1 MKTEKVMEQHTV
13 TLADGEAVVHTV
25 TVTTRR
31 VSCKDDSQIQ
41 ALLDKLADWRPWDNW
56 GHVINTLKKKKTYIL
71 QNGARESVKF
81 ADGGGRVA

>member
-13 TLADGEAVVHTV
+13 TLVDGEAVIHTV
-25 TVTTRR
+25 TVTARR
-31 VSCKDDSQIQ
+31 VPYKSDYHLRE
-41 ALLDKLADWRPWDNW
+41 LLDKLAKWRPWDNW

>member
-13 TLADGEAVVHTV
+13 TLDDGEAVIHTV

-31 VSCKDDSQIQ
+31 VKYMSDYHLRE
-41 ALLDKLADWRPWDNW
+41 LLDKLAKWRPWDNW

>member
-1 MKTEKVMEQHTV
+1 MEQHTV
-13 TLADGEAVVHTV
+13 TLADSEAVIHTV

-31 VSCKDDSQIQ
+31 VKYMSDYHLRE
-41 ALLDKLADWRPWDNW
+41 LLDKLAKWRPGDNW

-71 QNGARESVKF
+71 QNGAEKSVKF